1 MIPNTDKIAIVI
13 SMIINA
19 VNNILVFMFLCFMT
33 VNVCGYCWR
42 PFVVNCLKM
51 IQELK
56 EYRRSPA
63 DVLMQC
69 MSERLDKSLETYN
82 KELTDSSEYLARR
95 KDPANTVRRMTK

>member
-51 IQELK
+51 IQNIL
-56 EYRRSPA
+56 
-63 DVLMQC
+63 VF
-69 MSERLDKSLETYN
+69 
-82 KELTDSSEYLARR
+82 R
-95 KDPANTVRRMTK
+95 KDSTSLQELCRIQNML